1 MFSIEDLNI
10 CIISRNIYIKNV
22 NLGHNFDQI
31 HTLSVKR
38 GKPSREILDE
48 IWQKKVAKSLQQK
61 RDKRLR
67 LILD

>member
-31 HTLSVKR
+31 HLLSVKS

-48 IWQKKVAKSLQQK
+48 IWQKKIAKSLQQK

>member
-10 CIISRNIYIKNV
+10 CIISHNIYIKNV